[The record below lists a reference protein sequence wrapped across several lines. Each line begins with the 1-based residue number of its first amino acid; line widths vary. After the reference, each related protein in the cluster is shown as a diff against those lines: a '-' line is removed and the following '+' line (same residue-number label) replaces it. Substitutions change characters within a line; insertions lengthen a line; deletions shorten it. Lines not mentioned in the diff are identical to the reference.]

1 MLPGAIANP
10 TLTIAR
16 QRRLD
21 GVVTH
26 GQTSVV
32 EVNFVRCARSR
43 RRKWRV
49 KKYFVETDQWNR
61 IVKGEIDVIIGAK
74 GAGKRAIYSL
84 LITQEREFLDRNT
97 LPVPGEKPRGT
108 PVFKDIIANPPPR
121 KLSLS
126 GFGSSTS

>member
-1 MLPGAIANP
+1 MDKLQWLKSISFGA
-10 TLTIAR
+10 
-16 QRRLD
+16 
-21 GVVTH
+21 
-26 GQTSVV
+26 
-32 EVNFVRCARSR
+32 
-43 RRKWRV
+43 RV
-49 KKYFVETDQWNR
+49 AEDESGELAKYFVETDQWNR
-61 IVKGEIDVIIGAK
+61 IVKGEIDVVIGAK
-74 GAGKRAIYSL
+74 GASKRAIYSL